1 MTMITFNKS
10 TSLFLLLMLIGSPA
24 AFSQTEKSVS
34 EEEMKQFATSIQ
46 QVEIVNQQAQ
56 QEMVSAVEK
65 EGLEV
70 QRYNEMQQADMDP
83 DREIDATGEEMEKYD
98 QATEELG
105 KIHARTQEKMQES
118 ITQEGLTVARYQEIA
133 TIISNDPEMQQKLR
147 EILQDQVDSQ

>member
-1 MTMITFNKS
+1 MTMITFNKT

-56 QEMVSAVEK
+56 QEMVSVVEK

>member
-1 MTMITFNKS
+1 MITFNKT

-56 QEMVSAVEK
+56 QEMVSVVEK

>member
-1 MTMITFNKS
+1 MTMITFNKT

-56 QEMVSAVEK
+56 QEMVSVVEK

-118 ITQEGLTVARYQEIA
+118 ITEEGLTVDRYQEIA